1 MEAYISTSLGSVV
14 PNVAGAYMENPGY
27 WGATESEP
35 HNCGSCYCGTDT
47 YNVFQYRDQGSHR
60 VQSYKNDLIHT
71 GTYPTGN
78 TEGLVGYYATKT
90 GTTISVYYIWTNN
103 TSGINGTT
111 DIYVNQGNS
120 GYPYGAIL
128 LGTYDERI
136 LVKDVEKQPST
147 DPHDPDNLLPSGG
160 NNAETDP
167 FDETDTI
174 SDLDLFSDGWP
185 FDPYATDGQGN
196 LEVSMFTPYCL
207 SAVQLQGLGK
217 KLWSNTFL
225 TNMSQFLAGR
235 VDPNAV
241 GVVSLF
247 TLPIAYA
254 NGPHTGDPG
263 FPVYLCGH
271 EVTDGNA
278 PAYGAHY
285 TSRFK
290 SHSLGSVTIKEVWGS
305 AKDYTDVTINIFLPY
320 VGMKS
325 LEADHVINKKLSLYV
340 IVDYWTG
347 DLLYYLKCTNN
358 ASIVPTIF
366 SPIGDQYY
374 YQDNI
379 PYRWAGNCAMDIPFS
394 SASNAGVRNAIS
406 SAMTGLAT
414 SGAAAIINPALGLG
428 GLLRTGAQAAGNIM
442 GAANRGPEVSAKG
455 GLSGST
461 GYGDMQEAFIL
472 ITRPVPQY
480 PNNWKEQFGA
490 PRFQTFTV
498 SDLAGYTEFFEI
510 HADNVPGA
518 TDVEKTMIENQLK
531 AGVIL

>member
-1 MEAYISTSLGSVV
+1 M
-14 PNVAGAYMENPGY
+14 NNPGFF
-27 WGATESEP
+27 GGTPTEP
-35 HNCGSCYCGTDT
+35 HNCGSVYCGDDT
-47 YNVFQYRDQGSHR
+47 YTVFQYRESNSNR
-60 VQSYKNDLIHT
+60 AQSYKNDTLHT
-71 GTYPTGN
+71 GTYPTGQIS
-78 TEGLVGYYATKT
+78 GKVGFYATKT
-90 GTTISVYYIWTNN
+90 GTTISVYYVWANDVSDVDGLTEITP
-103 TSGINGTT
+103 
-111 DIYVNQGNS
+111 NQGS
-120 GYPYGAIL
+120 SSFAYGAIL
-128 LGTYDERI
+128 LGTCEEGQ
-136 LVKDVEKQPST
+136 LVSDVEKQPST
-147 DPHDPDNLLPSGG
+147 NPEDPDNLLPSGG
-160 NNAETDP
+160 NNADVDP

-185 FDPYATDGQGN
+185 FDPYPTDGQGN
-196 LEVSMFTPYCL
+196 LEVGMFTPYCL

-217 KLWSNTFL
+217 KLWSNNFL

-247 TLPIAYA
+247 TLPIAYS

-263 FPVYLCGH
+263 YPIYLCGH

-285 TSRFK
+285 TTRFK

-325 LEADHVINKKLSLYV
+325 LEADHVINKKLSLYC

-358 ASIVPTIF
+358 ASVVPTIF

-379 PYRWAGNCAMDIPFS
+379 PYRWAGNCSMDIPFS

-406 SAMTGLAT
+406 SVLTGLAT
-414 SGAAAIINPALGLG
+414 SGITAAVSPAMGLA
-428 GLLRTGAQAAGNIM
+428 GLLKTGIEGADKIM
-442 GAANRGPEVSAKG
+442 SAANKGPEISAKG